1 MLGIPTMS
9 LVKTLDF
16 SWFQVYA
23 YHHGRKLYER
33 LSAGEPNGISKPS
46 WWMWIVSARC
56 VQVICCWL
64 SGRAKSRLAR
74 EEFSKVKWER
84 WTLFFPMQDEFFQK
98 KTIIVKGG
106 TKVSTNNSGKLSWA
120 FGKAA
125 TQPLWA
131 IFNRAF
137 NLMFLKPAS
146 RRVWILMPEWLSR
159 QLAWRLHEMWWSWCS
174 MKSSHAQSP
183 AWLIFFT
190 LIMAVRQR
198 KMVFPDARSHP
209 CFSFS

>member
-106 TKVSTNNSGKLSWA
+106 TKVSTNNSANWAGLLVKPPLNPCGPFLTELSIWCFWSLLQGAFESWCLSGWA
-120 FGKAA
+120 VNLREDYTRCDEVDVRWKAA
-125 TQPLWA
+125 MHKA
-131 IFNRAF
+131 
-137 NLMFLKPAS
+137 
-146 RRVWILMPEWLSR
+146 
-159 QLAWRLHEMWWSWCS
+159 LHGWYF
-174 MKSSHAQSP
+174 SH
-183 AWLIFFT
+183 W
-190 LIMAVRQR
+190 
-198 KMVFPDARSHP
+198 
-209 CFSFS
+209 